1 MTIPDEILDLD
12 LVKIGMYIY
21 IKRKCGKAG
30 ECDVSMK
37 ELGERFGLT
46 RPTTSRYLTELY
58 DLKVLYSN
66 GHQTDTKRTLISLKP
81 KGLDSVGGH
90 QTDTKRTLISLK
102 PKGLDSVGGHQT
114 DTKRTPEQELKER
127 KLAFGMQLK
136 PFNETY
142 PRPMLAEFYDYWT
155 EVKEGGRKMR
165 FEKEKTFEIAKR
177 LVRWSKNNYGKS
189 ISEQRMHT
197 DGTVLHS
204 EQMDYTK
211 DTW

>member
-37 ELGERFGLT
+37 ELGDRFGLT

-58 DLKVLYSN
+58 NLKVLFQN

-81 KGLDSVGGH
+81 NGLDS
-90 QTDTKRTLISLK
+90 I
-102 PKGLDSVGGHQT
+102 GGHQT

-136 PFNETY
+136 PFNGMY
-142 PRPMLAEFYDYWT
+142 QRSMLAEFYNYWT

-165 FEKEKTFEIAKR
+165 FEKEKAFEIAKR
-177 LVRWSKNNYGKS
+177 LARWSKNNYGKS
-189 ISEQRMHT
+189 SSEQRMHT
-197 DGTVLHS
+197 DGTVLHA

-211 DTW
+211 GTW

>member
-58 DLKVLYSN
+58 NLKVLYSN

-90 QTDTKRTLISLK
+90 QTDTKRT
-102 PKGLDSVGGHQT
+102 
-114 DTKRTPEQELKER
+114 PEQELKDR

-177 LVRWSKNNYGKS
+177 LVRWKKNDDERKLSRKTSQDIGMIYHK
-189 ISEQRMHT
+189 E
-197 DGTVLHS
+197 
-204 EQMDYTK
+204 K
-211 DTW
+211 DEFKNEETW

>member
-37 ELGERFGLT
+37 ELGDRFGLT
-46 RPTTSRYLTELY
+46 RPTTSRYLTELFN
-58 DLKVLYSN
+58 LKVLFRN

-81 KGLDSVGGH
+81 NTIDNISGH
-90 QTDTKRTLISLK
+90 QADTKRTA
-102 PKGLDSVGGHQT
+102 
-114 DTKRTPEQELKER
+114 EQELKDR

-136 PFNETY
+136 PFNGMY
-142 PRPMLAEFYDYWT
+142 QRSMLAEFYDYWT
-155 EVKEGGRKMR
+155 EVKDGGRKMR
-165 FEKEKTFEIAKR
+165 YEKEKTFEIAKR
-177 LVRWSKNNYGKS
+177 LARWSKNNYGKS
-189 ISEQRMHT
+189 SSEQRMHT
-197 DGTVLHS
+197 DGTVLHT

-211 DTW
+211 GTW

>member
-37 ELGERFGLT
+37 ELGDRFGLT

-58 DLKVLYSN
+58 NLKVLFQN
-66 GHQTDTKRTLISLKP
+66 GHQTDTKRTLITLKP
-81 KGLDSVGGH
+81 NGLDSIGGH
-90 QTDTKRTLISLK
+90 QTDTR
-102 PKGLDSVGGHQT
+102 
-114 DTKRTPEQELKER
+114 RTPEQELKER

-136 PFNETY
+136 PFNGMY
-142 PRPMLAEFYDYWT
+142 QRSMLAEFYNYWT

-177 LVRWSKNNYGKS
+177 LARWSKNNYGKS
-189 ISEQRMHT
+189 SSEQRMHT
-197 DGTVLHS
+197 DGTVLHA

-211 DTW
+211 GTW

>member
-58 DLKVLYSN
+58 NLKVLFQN
-66 GHQTDTKRTLISLKP
+66 GHQADTKRTLITLKP
-81 KGLDSVGGH
+81 NGLDS
-90 QTDTKRTLISLK
+90 I
-102 PKGLDSVGGHQT
+102 GGHQT

-136 PFNETY
+136 PFNGMY
-142 PRPMLAEFYDYWT
+142 QRSMLAEFYNYWT

-177 LVRWSKNNYGKS
+177 LARWSKNNYGKS
-189 ISEQRMHT
+189 SSEQRMHT
-197 DGTVLHS
+197 DGTVLHA

-211 DTW
+211 GTW

>member
-37 ELGERFGLT
+37 ELGDRFGLT

-58 DLKVLYSN
+58 NLKVLFQS
-66 GHQTDTKRTLISLKP
+66 GHQTDTKRTLITLKP
-81 KGLDSVGGH
+81 NGLDS
-90 QTDTKRTLISLK
+90 I
-102 PKGLDSVGGHQT
+102 GGHQT

-136 PFNETY
+136 PFNGMY
-142 PRPMLAEFYDYWT
+142 QRSMLAEFYNYWT

-177 LVRWSKNNYGKS
+177 LARWSKNNYGKS
-189 ISEQRMHT
+189 SSEQRMHT
-197 DGTVLHS
+197 DGTVLHA

-211 DTW
+211 GTW

>member
-37 ELGERFGLT
+37 ELGDRFGLT
-46 RPTTSRYLTELY
+46 RPTTSRYLTELFS
-58 DLKVLYSN
+58 LKVLFQN

-81 KGLDSVGGH
+81 KGLDSV
-90 QTDTKRTLISLK
+90 D
-102 PKGLDSVGGHQT
+102 GHQT

-136 PFNETY
+136 PFSEIY

-189 ISEQRMHT
+189 SSEQRMHT

>member
-46 RPTTSRYLTELY
+46 RPTTSRYLTELFS
-58 DLKVLYSN
+58 LKVLFQN

-81 KGLDSVGGH
+81 KGLDSVG
-90 QTDTKRTLISLK
+90 R
-102 PKGLDSVGGHQT
+102 HQT

-136 PFNETY
+136 PFGEIY

-177 LVRWSKNNYGKS
+177 LARWKKNDDERKLLRKTSQDIGMVYHKEEDEFKN
-189 ISEQRMHT
+189 E
-197 DGTVLHS
+197 
-204 EQMDYTK
+204 E
-211 DTW
+211 TW

>member
-30 ECDVSMK
+30 VCDVSMK

-58 DLKVLYSN
+58 NLKVLYSN
-66 GHQTDTKRTLISLKP
+66 GHQTDTKRTLIALKP
-81 KGLDSVGGH
+81 NGLDSVSGH
-90 QTDTKRTLISLK
+90 QADI
-102 PKGLDSVGGHQT
+102 
-114 DTKRTPEQELKER
+114 KRTPEQELKER

-136 PFNETY
+136 PFSEVY
-142 PRPMLAEFYDYWT
+142 PRPMLVEFYDYWT

-177 LVRWSKNNYGKS
+177 LTRWKRNDDERKLSRKTSQDIGMVYHKEKDEFKN
-189 ISEQRMHT
+189 E
-197 DGTVLHS
+197 
-204 EQMDYTK
+204 E
-211 DTW
+211 TW

>member
-37 ELGERFGLT
+37 ELGDRFGLT

-58 DLKVLYSN
+58 NLKVLFQN
-66 GHQTDTKRTLISLKP
+66 GHQADTKRTLITLKP
-81 KGLDSVGGH
+81 NGLDSIGGH
-90 QTDTKRTLISLK
+90 QADI
-102 PKGLDSVGGHQT
+102 
-114 DTKRTPEQELKER
+114 KRTPEQELKER

-136 PFNETY
+136 PFNGMY
-142 PRPMLAEFYDYWT
+142 QRSMLAEFYNYWT

-177 LVRWSKNNYGKS
+177 LARWSKNNYGKS
-189 ISEQRMHT
+189 SSEQRMHT
-197 DGTVLHS
+197 DGTVLHA

-211 DTW
+211 GTW

>member
-37 ELGERFGLT
+37 ELGDRFGLT

-58 DLKVLYSN
+58 NLKVLFQN
-66 GHQTDTKRTLISLKP
+66 GHQTDTKRTLITLKP
-81 KGLDSVGGH
+81 NGLDSIGGH
-90 QTDTKRTLISLK
+90 QADA
-102 PKGLDSVGGHQT
+102 
-114 DTKRTPEQELKER
+114 KRTPNGQELKER

-136 PFNETY
+136 PFNGMY
-142 PRPMLAEFYDYWT
+142 QRSMLAEFYNYWT

-177 LVRWSKNNYGKS
+177 LARWSKNNYGKS
-189 ISEQRMHT
+189 SSEQRMHT
-197 DGTVLHS
+197 DGTVLHA

-211 DTW
+211 GTW

>member
-81 KGLDSVGGH
+81 KGLDSVGG
-90 QTDTKRTLISLK
+90 R
-102 PKGLDSVGGHQT
+102 QT
-114 DTKRTPEQELKER
+114 DTKRTPEQELKDR

-136 PFNETY
+136 PFSGTY
-142 PRPMLAEFYDYWT
+142 PRPMLVEFYNYWT
-155 EVKEGGRKMR
+155 ETKEGGRKMR
-165 FEKEKTFEIAKR
+165 FEKEKTFEVAKR
-177 LVRWSKNNYGKS
+177 LARWSKNNYGKS

>member
-58 DLKVLYSN
+58 NLKVLFQN
-66 GHQTDTKRTLISLKP
+66 GHQTDTKRTLITLKP
-81 KGLDSVGGH
+81 NGLDS
-90 QTDTKRTLISLK
+90 I
-102 PKGLDSVGGHQT
+102 GGHQT

-127 KLAFGMQLK
+127 KLTFGMQLK
-136 PFNETY
+136 PFNGMY
-142 PRPMLAEFYDYWT
+142 QRSMLAEFYNYWT

-177 LVRWSKNNYGKS
+177 LARWSKNNYGKS
-189 ISEQRMHT
+189 SSEQRMHT
-197 DGTVLHS
+197 DGTVLHA

-211 DTW
+211 GTW

>member
-37 ELGERFGLT
+37 ELGDRFGLT

-58 DLKVLYSN
+58 NLKVLFQN
-66 GHQTDTKRTLISLKP
+66 GHQTDTKRTLITLKP
-81 KGLDSVGGH
+81 NGLDS
-90 QTDTKRTLISLK
+90 I
-102 PKGLDSVGGHQT
+102 GGHQT

-136 PFNETY
+136 PFNGMY
-142 PRPMLAEFYDYWT
+142 QRSMLAEFYNYWT

-165 FEKEKTFEIAKR
+165 FEKEKTFEVAKR
-177 LVRWSKNNYGKS
+177 LARWSKNNYGKS
-189 ISEQRMHT
+189 SSEQRMHT
-197 DGTVLHS
+197 DGTVLHA

-211 DTW
+211 GTW

>member
-37 ELGERFGLT
+37 ELGDRFGLT

-58 DLKVLYSN
+58 NLKVLFQN
-66 GHQTDTKRTLISLKP
+66 GHQTDTKRTLITLKP
-81 KGLDSVGGH
+81 NGLDS
-90 QTDTKRTLISLK
+90 I
-102 PKGLDSVGGHQT
+102 GGHQT

-136 PFNETY
+136 PFNGMY
-142 PRPMLAEFYDYWT
+142 QRSMLAEFYNYWT

-177 LVRWSKNNYGKS
+177 LARWSKNNYCKS
-189 ISEQRMHT
+189 SSEQRMHT
-197 DGTVLHS
+197 DGTILHA

-211 DTW
+211 GTW

>member
-37 ELGERFGLT
+37 ELGDRFGLT

-58 DLKVLYSN
+58 NLKVLFQN
-66 GHQTDTKRTLISLKP
+66 GHQTDTKRTLITLKP
-81 KGLDSVGGH
+81 NGLDS
-90 QTDTKRTLISLK
+90 I
-102 PKGLDSVGGHQT
+102 GGHQT

-127 KLAFGMQLK
+127 KLTFGMQLK
-136 PFNETY
+136 PFNGMY
-142 PRPMLAEFYDYWT
+142 QRSMLAEFYNYWT

-177 LVRWSKNNYGKS
+177 LARWSKNNYGKS
-189 ISEQRMHT
+189 SSEQRMHT
-197 DGTVLHS
+197 DGTVLHA

-211 DTW
+211 GTW

>member
-37 ELGERFGLT
+37 ELGDRFGLT

-58 DLKVLYSN
+58 NLKVLFQN
-66 GHQTDTKRTLISLKP
+66 GHQTDTKRTLITLKP
-81 KGLDSVGGH
+81 NGLDNI
-90 QTDTKRTLISLK
+90 D
-102 PKGLDSVGGHQT
+102 GHQT

-127 KLAFGMQLK
+127 KLAFGMLLK
-136 PFNETY
+136 PFNGMY
-142 PRPMLAEFYDYWT
+142 QRSMLAEFYNYWT

-177 LVRWSKNNYGKS
+177 LARWSKNNYGKS
-189 ISEQRMHT
+189 SSEQRMHT
-197 DGTVLHS
+197 DGTVLHA

-211 DTW
+211 GTW

>member
-58 DLKVLYSN
+58 NLKVLYSN

-81 KGLDSVGGH
+81 KGVDSVC
-90 QTDTKRTLISLK
+90 
-102 PKGLDSVGGHQT
+102 GHQT

-177 LVRWSKNNYGKS
+177 LVRWKKNDDERKLSRKTSQDIGMIYHK
-189 ISEQRMHT
+189 E
-197 DGTVLHS
+197 
-204 EQMDYTK
+204 K
-211 DTW
+211 DEFKNEETW

>member
-58 DLKVLYSN
+58 NLKVLFQN
-66 GHQTDTKRTLISLKP
+66 GHQADTKRTLITLKP
-81 KGLDSVGGH
+81 NGLDS
-90 QTDTKRTLISLK
+90 I
-102 PKGLDSVGGHQT
+102 GGHQT

-136 PFNETY
+136 PFSGTY
-142 PRPMLAEFYDYWT
+142 PRPMLAEFYNYWT

-165 FEKEKTFEIAKR
+165 FEKEKAFEIAKR
-177 LVRWSKNNYGKS
+177 LARWSKNNYGKS
-189 ISEQRMHT
+189 SSEQRMHT
-197 DGTVLHS
+197 DGTVLHA

-211 DTW
+211 GTW

>member
-46 RPTTSRYLTELY
+46 RPTTSRYLTELFS
-58 DLKVLYSN
+58 LKVLFQN

-81 KGLDSVGGH
+81 KGLDSVG
-90 QTDTKRTLISLK
+90 R
-102 PKGLDSVGGHQT
+102 HQT

-136 PFNETY
+136 PFGEIY

-177 LVRWSKNNYGKS
+177 LARWKKNDDERKLSRKTSQDIGMIYHK
-189 ISEQRMHT
+189 E
-197 DGTVLHS
+197 
-204 EQMDYTK
+204 K
-211 DTW
+211 DEFKNEETW

>member
-30 ECDVSMK
+30 VCDVSMK

-58 DLKVLYSN
+58 NLKVLYSN
-66 GHQTDTKRTLISLKP
+66 GHQTDTKRTLIALKP
-81 KGLDSVGGH
+81 NTLDG
-90 QTDTKRTLISLK
+90 DN
-102 PKGLDSVGGHQT
+102 GHQT
-114 DTKRTPEQELKER
+114 DTKRTPERTPEQELKDR

-189 ISEQRMHT
+189 SSEQRMHT

>member
-81 KGLDSVGGH
+81 N
-90 QTDTKRTLISLK
+90 
-102 PKGLDSVGGHQT
+102 GLDSVGGHQT
-114 DTKRTPEQELKER
+114 DTKRTPEQELKDR

-177 LVRWSKNNYGKS
+177 LVRWKKNDDERKLSRKTSQDIGMIYHK
-189 ISEQRMHT
+189 E
-197 DGTVLHS
+197 
-204 EQMDYTK
+204 K
-211 DTW
+211 DEFKNEETW

>member
-58 DLKVLYSN
+58 DLKVLYTN
-66 GHQTDTKRTLISLKP
+66 GHQTDTKRTLIA
-81 KGLDSVGGH
+81 
-90 QTDTKRTLISLK
+90 LK

-114 DTKRTPEQELKER
+114 DTKRTPEQELKDR

-136 PFNETY
+136 PFSGTY

>member
-58 DLKVLYSN
+58 DLKVLYTN

-81 KGLDSVGGH
+81 KGLDSV
-90 QTDTKRTLISLK
+90 S
-102 PKGLDSVGGHQT
+102 GHQT
-114 DTKRTPEQELKER
+114 DTKRTPEQELKDR

-136 PFNETY
+136 PFSGTY
-142 PRPMLAEFYDYWT
+142 PRPMLVEFYNYWT
-155 EVKEGGRKMR
+155 ETKEGGRKMR
-165 FEKEKTFEIAKR
+165 FEKEKTFEVAKR
-177 LVRWSKNNYGKS
+177 LARWSKNNYGKS

>member
-37 ELGERFGLT
+37 ELGDRFGLT

-58 DLKVLYSN
+58 NLKVLFQN
-66 GHQTDTKRTLISLKP
+66 GHQTDTKRTLITLKP
-81 KGLDSVGGH
+81 NVLDSIGGH
-90 QTDTKRTLISLK
+90 QTDTR
-102 PKGLDSVGGHQT
+102 
-114 DTKRTPEQELKER
+114 RTPEQELKER
-127 KLAFGMQLK
+127 KLTFGMQLK
-136 PFNETY
+136 PFNGMY
-142 PRPMLAEFYDYWT
+142 QRSMLAEFYNYWT

-177 LVRWSKNNYGKS
+177 LARWSKNNYGKS
-189 ISEQRMHT
+189 SSEQRMHT
-197 DGTVLHS
+197 DGTVLHA

-211 DTW
+211 GTW

>member
-58 DLKVLYSN
+58 DLKVLYTN

-81 KGLDSVGGH
+81 KV
-90 QTDTKRTLISLK
+90 
-102 PKGLDSVGGHQT
+102 LDSVGGHQT
-114 DTKRTPEQELKER
+114 DTKRTPEQELKDR

-136 PFNETY
+136 PFGEIY

-177 LVRWSKNNYGKS
+177 LARWSKNNYGKS

>member
-37 ELGERFGLT
+37 ELGDRFGLT

-58 DLKVLYSN
+58 NLKVLFQS
-66 GHQTDTKRTLISLKP
+66 GHQADTKRTLITLKP
-81 KGLDSVGGH
+81 NGLDSIGGH
-90 QTDTKRTLISLK
+90 QA
-102 PKGLDSVGGHQT
+102 

-136 PFNETY
+136 PFNGMY
-142 PRPMLAEFYDYWT
+142 QRSMLAEFYNYWT

-177 LVRWSKNNYGKS
+177 LARWSKNNYGKS
-189 ISEQRMHT
+189 SSEQRMHT
-197 DGTVLHS
+197 DGTVLHA

-211 DTW
+211 GTW

>member
-81 KGLDSVGGH
+81 KW
-90 QTDTKRTLISLK
+90 
-102 PKGLDSVGGHQT
+102 LDSVGGHQT
-114 DTKRTPEQELKER
+114 DTKRTPEQKLKER

-136 PFNETY
+136 PFSEIY

>member
-81 KGLDSVGGH
+81 KGLDS
-90 QTDTKRTLISLK
+90 I
-102 PKGLDSVGGHQT
+102 GGHQT

-136 PFNETY
+136 PFGEIY

-165 FEKEKTFEIAKR
+165 FEKEKTFEVAKR
-177 LVRWSKNNYGKS
+177 LARWSKNNYGKS
-189 ISEQRMHT
+189 SSEQRMHT
-197 DGTVLHS
+197 DGTVLHT
-204 EQMDYTK
+204 EQMNYDK
-211 DTW
+211 GTW

>member
-37 ELGERFGLT
+37 ELGDRFGLT

-58 DLKVLYSN
+58 NLKVLFQN
-66 GHQTDTKRTLISLKP
+66 GHQTDTKRTLITLKP
-81 KGLDSVGGH
+81 NGLDS
-90 QTDTKRTLISLK
+90 I
-102 PKGLDSVGGHQT
+102 GGHQT

-127 KLAFGMQLK
+127 KLTFGMQLK
-136 PFNETY
+136 PFNGMY
-142 PRPMLAEFYDYWT
+142 QRSMLAEFYNYWT

-177 LVRWSKNNYGKS
+177 LARWSKNNYAKS
-189 ISEQRMHT
+189 SSEQRMHT
-197 DGTVLHS
+197 DGTVLHA

-211 DTW
+211 GTW

>member
-81 KGLDSVGGH
+81 KGLDSV
-90 QTDTKRTLISLK
+90 D
-102 PKGLDSVGGHQT
+102 GHQT
-114 DTKRTPEQELKER
+114 DTKRTPEQELKDR

-136 PFNETY
+136 PFSGTY
-142 PRPMLAEFYDYWT
+142 PRPMLVEFYNYWT
-155 EVKEGGRKMR
+155 ETKEGGRKMR
-165 FEKEKTFEIAKR
+165 FEKEKTFEVAKR
-177 LVRWSKNNYGKS
+177 LARWKKNDDERKLSRKASQDIGMVYHKEEDEFKN
-189 ISEQRMHT
+189 E
-197 DGTVLHS
+197 
-204 EQMDYTK
+204 E
-211 DTW
+211 TW

>member
-46 RPTTSRYLTELY
+46 RPTTSRYLTELFS
-58 DLKVLYSN
+58 LKVLFQN
-66 GHQTDTKRTLISLKP
+66 
-81 KGLDSVGGH
+81 GH

-136 PFNETY
+136 PFGEIY

-177 LVRWSKNNYGKS
+177 LARWKKNDDERKLSRKTSQDIGMIYHK
-189 ISEQRMHT
+189 E
-197 DGTVLHS
+197 
-204 EQMDYTK
+204 K
-211 DTW
+211 DEFKNEETW

>member
-58 DLKVLYSN
+58 DLKVLYTN

-81 KGLDSVGGH
+81 M
-90 QTDTKRTLISLK
+90 
-102 PKGLDSVGGHQT
+102 GLDSVGGHQT
-114 DTKRTPEQELKER
+114 DTKRTPEQELKDR

-136 PFNETY
+136 PFSGTY
-142 PRPMLAEFYDYWT
+142 PRPMLVEFYNYWT
-155 EVKEGGRKMR
+155 ETKEGGRKMR
-165 FEKEKTFEIAKR
+165 FEKEKTFEVAKR
-177 LVRWSKNNYGKS
+177 LARWKKNDDERKLSRKASQDIGMVYHKEEDEFKN
-189 ISEQRMHT
+189 E
-197 DGTVLHS
+197 
-204 EQMDYTK
+204 E
-211 DTW
+211 TW